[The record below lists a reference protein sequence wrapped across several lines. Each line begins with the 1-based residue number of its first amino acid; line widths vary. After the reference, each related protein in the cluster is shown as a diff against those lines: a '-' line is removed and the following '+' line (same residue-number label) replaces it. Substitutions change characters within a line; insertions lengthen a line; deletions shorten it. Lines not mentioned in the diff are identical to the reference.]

1 MLWVPRHAAMLV
13 RGGDCLLSRL
23 TLPTEPQGLTLLKDL
38 CLHNQNG
45 FCKFGARCH
54 RKHENEICQNR
65 TAEKGT
71 PGYADTTASSDTA
84 SLDRAVPIAIKWK
97 ESV

>member
-1 MLWVPRHAAMLV
+1 MEQGVTRNMKMKSV
-13 RGGDCLLSRL
+13 R
-23 TLPTEPQGLTLLKDL
+23 TEVSAPAT
-38 CLHNQNG
+38 
-45 FCKFGARCH
+45 
-54 RKHENEICQNR
+54 